1 MRQAKTQKRKDL
13 FASALDP
20 SRCRVTQCPTKTGVK
35 DAASVFGL
43 DASTRTFHN
52 GGFASFRW
60 RCVVTMIYGGVGV
73 WRALVPVFAGFALL
87 CQRAILEQRSAAAI
101 AVSRRLSRRDDGV
114 SVHAATAATVAL
126 QRAQSVTKEAPSMIA
141 SVFIR

>member
-13 FASALDP
+13 CASALDP
-20 SRCRVTQCPTKTGVK
+20 SKCRVTQCPTNTGVK

-43 DASTRTFHN
+43 DASTRTFHS

-60 RCVVTMIYGGVGV
+60 RRVVTMIYGGVGV

-87 CQRAILEQRSAAAI
+87 CQRAILEQRSAAAMAKANDMEQWGYVLTRH
-101 AVSRRLSRRDDGV
+101 AVLMHSVAINTQQRRER
-114 SVHAATAATVAL
+114 L
-126 QRAQSVTKEAPSMIA
+126 QLAC
-141 SVFIR
+141 